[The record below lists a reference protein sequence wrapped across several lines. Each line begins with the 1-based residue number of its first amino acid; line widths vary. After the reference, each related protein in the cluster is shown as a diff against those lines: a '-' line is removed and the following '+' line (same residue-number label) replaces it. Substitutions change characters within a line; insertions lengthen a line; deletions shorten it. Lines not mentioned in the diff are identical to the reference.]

1 MFIVNVE
8 GAINK
13 GGKWLLIKRS
23 EKEEHAGGTLSL
35 VGGKV
40 EKEGA
45 SIDILEKTLHRE
57 IAEEVGVEVDN
68 LRYVTSTSFVTDN
81 GLAVVNIVFLC
92 DYKSGEAFAKCP
104 DEVDEIVWMTTQDIA
119 GHPNIPMYL
128 KDYVR
133 LADKLVGGN
142 PAPVL

>member
-13 GGKWLLIKRS
+13 DGKWLLVKRS
-23 EKEEHAGGTLSL
+23 EKEEHAGGMLSL
-35 VGGKV
+35 IGGKV

-45 SIDILEKTLHRE
+45 SIDILERTLQRE
-57 IAEEVGVEVDN
+57 IGEEVGVEIEN
-68 LRYVTSTSFVTDN
+68 PRYVTSTSFVTDD
-81 GLAVVNIVFLC
+81 GLNVVNIVFVC

-104 DEVDEIVWMTTQDIA
+104 DEVDEVVWMTTQEIV
-119 GHPNIPMYL
+119 GHPDIPIYL
-128 KDYVR
+128 KDYIR

-142 PAPVL
+142 SVEVL